1 MTATYRTVHGHE
13 YFIGLGEI
21 GSRFALGTDWTLS
34 VKLEY
39 EEGRNNADDPVLDG
53 FRCIED
59 TVEAQIGVVRESGN
73 CSLAAALQPDVLQR
87 GKGLVYFLGI
97 GHEFRLSRQVRVLST
112 VDVSWGDSKH
122 MDTEFGVDLNESLVS
137 GLPEYQP
144 ASGLKSSTLGPAAS

>member
-1 MTATYRTVHGHE
+1 MIRFSTA
-13 YFIGLGEI
+13 
-21 GSRFALGTDWTLS
+21 S
-34 VKLEY
+34 V
-39 EEGRNNADDPVLDG
+39 VS
-53 FRCIED
+53 ED

-73 CSLAAALQPDVLQR
+73 CSLAAVLQPDVLQR

-122 MDTEFGVDLNESLVS
+122 MDTEFGIDSNKSLVS